1 MLKIKV
7 YESVD
12 SEPKVDWEGTSIEFT
27 FLERFRVSISF
38 VRLVRDL
45 RDDKR

>member
-1 MLKIKV
+1 MLKIKL
-7 YESVD
+7 YECVD
-12 SEPKVDWEGTSIEFT
+12 SEPKIEWEGKTLEIT